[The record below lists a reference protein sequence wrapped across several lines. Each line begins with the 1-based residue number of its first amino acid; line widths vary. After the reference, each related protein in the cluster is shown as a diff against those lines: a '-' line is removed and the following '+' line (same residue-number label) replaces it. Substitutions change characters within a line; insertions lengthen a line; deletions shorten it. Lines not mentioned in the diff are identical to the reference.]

1 MALDL
6 ESLGLS
12 ATVTAEGISA
22 PDYQTILSTV
32 TGYFQQIYGSDAYI
46 DPDIDIS
53 QTMTGMI
60 SAFDIDT
67 AVGKQLDILG
77 EWIGRKRRVSTPIS
91 GVYFSWDTEKLGWD
105 QGVWQGPFDPDDGFL
120 DLSDEVYRLVLKVKI
135 AINHWNGQNDTLPD
149 ILDSALAGSGLRIA
163 IVDNQDM
170 SISIWILPDYSIVL
184 NEIDRLIFDSA
195 VNKGPFVVIPEGYVP
210 SRYDLN
216 PIDQVNSELWWAIQ
230 NGYLTVKAAG
240 VKVKEMQMP
249 SEGGYTFFGFDV
261 DNEYISGFDSGAWGV
276 DI

>member
-1 MALDL
+1 MSKYTDR
-6 ESLGLS
+6 
-12 ATVTAEGISA
+12 ISNYHA
-22 PDYQTILSTV
+22 GKPKFFAHVDLSTR
-32 TGYFQQIYGSDAYI
+32 
-46 DPDIDIS
+46 PLIDIS

-105 QGVWQGPFDPDDGFL
+105 QGMWQGPFDPDDGYL

-149 ILDSALAGSGLRIA
+149 ILDSALVGSGIRMA
-163 IVDNQDM
+163 IIDNQDM

-184 NEIDRLIFDSA
+184 SDIDR
-195 VNKGPFVVIPEGYVP
+195 
-210 SRYDLN
+210 
-216 PIDQVNSELWWAIQ
+216 
-230 NGYLTVKAAG
+230 
-240 VKVKEMQMP
+240 M
-249 SEGGYTFFGFDV
+249 
-261 DNEYISGFDSGAWGV
+261 
-276 DI
+276 

>member
-1 MALDL
+1 MSKYTDR
-6 ESLGLS
+6 
-12 ATVTAEGISA
+12 ISNYHA
-22 PDYQTILSTV
+22 GKPKFFAHVDLSTR
-32 TGYFQQIYGSDAYI
+32 
-46 DPDIDIS
+46 PLIDIS

-105 QGVWQGPFDPDDGFL
+105 QGMWQGPFDPDDGYL
-120 DLSDEVYRLVLKVKI
+120 DLSDEVYRLALKVKI

-149 ILDSALAGSGLRIA
+149 ILDSALVGSGIRMA
-163 IVDNQDM
+163 IIDNQDM
-170 SISIWILPDYSIVL
+170 SISILILPDYSIVL
-184 NEIDRLIFDSA
+184 SDIDRMIFDSA
-195 VNKGPFVVIPEGYVP
+195 VNKGPFVAIPAGYIP

-249 SEGGYTFFGFDV
+249 SDGGNTFFGFDV
-261 DNEYISGFDSGAWGV
+261 NNEYISGFDSGTWGV

>member
-1 MALDL
+1 MSKYTDR
-6 ESLGLS
+6 
-12 ATVTAEGISA
+12 ISNYHA
-22 PDYQTILSTV
+22 GKPKFFAHVDLSTR
-32 TGYFQQIYGSDAYI
+32 
-46 DPDIDIS
+46 PLIDIS

-60 SAFDIDT
+60 S
-67 AVGKQLDILG
+67 VGKQLDILG